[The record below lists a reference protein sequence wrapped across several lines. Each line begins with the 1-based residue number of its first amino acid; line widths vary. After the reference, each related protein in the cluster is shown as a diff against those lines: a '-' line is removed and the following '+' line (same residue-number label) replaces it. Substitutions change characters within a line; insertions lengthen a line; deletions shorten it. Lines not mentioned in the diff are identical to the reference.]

1 MDMNIGRIMATL
13 KSSNL
18 DSDTLI
24 VFSSDHGFNAG
35 HHGLWGKGNAAYPLN
50 MFDTSI
56 RIPMIWR
63 HTGVIKPGVEE
74 SNVQVVDVA
83 PTLLDYAGSFSFP
96 SVHNIAGESFVD
108 LLLDPAKRNT
118 RTNRTIYGE
127 YGQTRYARVEGAT
140 KYITRLT
147 GHIELYDLIND
158 NNETNNLIDPF
169 SPTARQFNEQATI

>member
-1 MDMNIGRIMATL
+1 
-13 KSSNL
+13 
-18 DSDTLI
+18 
-24 VFSSDHGFNAG
+24 
-35 HHGLWGKGNAAYPLN
+35 
-50 MFDTSI
+50 
-56 RIPMIWR
+56 MIWR

-127 YGQTRYARVEGAT
+127 
-140 KYITRLT
+140 
-147 GHIELYDLIND
+147 
-158 NNETNNLIDPF
+158 
-169 SPTARQFNEQATI
+169 